1 MADSN
6 NANEESLASRTKSAE
21 KSPPRRQIP
30 GNLPYLTASGTL
42 KTILNKIIELAKPDK
57 FNYDFLNNVI
67 KLSGGGARAC
77 IPILKKMEFLNSDNS
92 TTELYNKFRTESGR
106 SAAAYQGLRNGFPEI
121 FKRSDYAYSVDEN
134 KLRDI
139 ILEITGLNSSDQV
152 AQAIK
157 ATFNVVKS
165 FISKG
170 FDHNSMEESVPD
182 VTLNKPDQTPAG
194 YVPEPLGEPTRSIGI
209 AYNINIVLPETSDLA
224 ILNAIFKAVKE
235 NLLR

>member
-1 MADSN
+1 MDESKAASDGST
-6 NANEESLASRTKSAE
+6 ASDGKPEEKAAA
-21 KSPPRRQIP
+21 RRQIP

-42 KTILNKIIELAKPDK
+42 KTILNKIIEVAKPDK
-57 FNYDFLNNVI
+57 FNYDFLSNVI

-77 IPILKKMEFLNSDNS
+77 IPILKRMGFLNSDNS
-92 TTELYNKFRTESGR
+92 TTDLYSKFRTESGR

-121 FKRSDYAYSVDEN
+121 FKRSDYAYSVDDG

-139 ILEITGLNSSDQV
+139 ILEITGLMGGDQV

-165 FISKG
+165 FISKD
-170 FDHNSMEESVPD
+170 FDHNSMVESGSDLPSSKAD
-182 VTLNKPDQTPAG
+182 PAPSSQMSDFAGETP
-194 YVPEPLGEPTRSIGI
+194 RSVGLS
-209 AYNINIVLPETSDLA
+209 YNINIVLPETSDLT
-224 ILNAIFKAVKE
+224 ILNAIFKAVKD